1 MAKNLWIVTI
11 GCIILSLITCFFPW
25 TSDAI
30 PLPPGEV
37 DPYFYIYP
45 SELIYPYV
53 YLFIQVIF
61 LLLYFSRKVI
71 HQALAII
78 FLILTIAFL
87 RVASYFSVMK
97 LHIFTYQ
104 GPDDIVL
111 WPAYIFE
118 FLNVIFF
125 TALIILGS
133 LKEAKQRENI
143 DLLD

>member
-1 MAKNLWIVTI
+1 LQ
-11 GCIILSLITCFFPW
+11 
-25 TSDAI
+25 
-30 PLPPGEV
+30 PGEV

-61 LLLYFSRKVI
+61 LLLYFSWKVI

-104 GPDDIVL
+104 GPDDLVL
-111 WPAYIFE
+111 CPAYSFE
-118 FLNVIFF
+118 LLNVIFF